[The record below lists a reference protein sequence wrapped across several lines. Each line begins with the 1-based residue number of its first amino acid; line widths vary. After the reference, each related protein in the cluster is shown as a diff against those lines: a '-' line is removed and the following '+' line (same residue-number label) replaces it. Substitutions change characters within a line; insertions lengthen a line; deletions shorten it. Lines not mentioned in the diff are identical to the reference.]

1 MNSFEYITVLVSIV
15 IGLAIADIATSL
27 HRLLRA
33 GRRVTWD
40 WLAPLAA
47 LLVLLELFNLW
58 WKWHGFTGT
67 TLGEVVPYFAVLLLL
82 FLAASAA
89 LPDEI
94 PIEGLDLRVY
104 FSETHRYFWSVY
116 ALYVLSWIVLRTQT
130 QLLQGMSFSEVLSD
144 HSFDYPSIVL
154 YVVLIF
160 VRSRLLAAAA
170 LITTVAYLSWNWWSS
185 QLATMH

>member
-1 MNSFEYITVLVSIV
+1 MS
-15 IGLAIADIATSL
+15 
-27 HRLLRA
+27 
-33 GRRVTWD
+33 WD

-89 LPDEI
+89 LPDEV
-94 PIEGLDLRVY
+94 PAEGLDLRVY
-104 FSETHRYFWSVY
+104 SRDTHSYFWSVY
-116 ALYVLSWIVLRTQT
+116 TLYVLSWIVLRTLT
-130 QLLQGMSFSEVLSD
+130 QLRAGTSVRDVLID
-144 HSFDYPSIVL
+144 HSFDYPSIVF

-160 VRSRLLAAAA
+160 FRSRLLTAAA
-170 LITTVAYLSWNWWSS
+170 LITTVAYLTWQWWSS
-185 QLATMH
+185 PLSTMN

>member
-1 MNSFEYITVLVSIV
+1 MNAFEYITVLVAIV

-33 GRRVTWD
+33 GRRVSWD

-67 TLGEVVPYFAVLLLL
+67 TLGEVVPYFGVLLLL
-82 FLAASAA
+82 FLTASAA
-89 LPDEI
+89 LPDEV
-94 PIEGLDLRVY
+94 PAEGLDLRVY
-104 FSETHRYFWSVY
+104 FHETHRYFWSVY
-116 ALYVLSWIVLRTQT
+116 TTYVLIWIVLRTST
-130 QLLQGMSFSEVLSD
+130 QLLEGMPFSAVLKS
-144 HSFDYPSIVL
+144 HAFDYPSIAV
-154 YVVLIF
+154 YFALIF

-170 LITTVAYLSWNWWSS
+170 LIATVAYLTWDWWSS
-185 QLATMH
+185 PLAGMN